1 MPGCSRSVAAVG
13 EGGCCVVGDA
23 ISVTPGVRASVLSG
37 GTVAV
42 DLRAASTGVHDWMLF

>member
-23 ISVTPGVRASVLSG
+23 ISVTPRVRASVLQYLA
-37 GTVAV
+37 VAV
-42 DLRAASTGVHDWMLF
+42 DLRAASTGVHGWMLF